1 MARPA
6 AAECVRVAVRCRPLS
21 ERERADRQAE
31 VVAVDAAAAQVTLRA
46 AGEAPRPFTFDRAFG
61 PEAGQDEVY
70 EAMAAPLVESAL
82 AGYNATLFAFGQTG
96 TGKVGGAQAGE
107 AHMRVVGT
115 SGWLVIL
122 ARSDL
127 PPRRRTRWRVS
138 RSAAAA
144 APPLAPHRSCRQR
157 QASSRAPFGTSLQP
171 LAPALTRPS

>member
-61 PEAGQDEVY
+61 PEAGQAEVY

-96 TGKVGGAQAGE
+96 TGKVGGWCR
-107 AHMRVVGT
+107 HTCR
-115 SGWLVIL
+115 WLGLV
-122 ARSDL
+122 RDL
-127 PPRRRTRWRVS
+127 SP
-138 RSAAAA
+138 
-144 APPLAPHRSCRQR
+144 
-157 QASSRAPFGTSLQP
+157 
-171 LAPALTRPS
+171 